1 MRISIHG
8 KSDNGREQITG
19 KSKGEDCGFCNM
31 EYGLGCDVL
40 NFGVQKRT
48 RNLDVSSIL
57 VF

>member
-1 MRISIHG
+1 MQISIHG

-19 KSKGEDCGFCNM
+19 KSKGEDCIM

-40 NFGVQKRT
+40 NFGVKKRT
-48 RNLDVSSIL
+48 RNLDVSSVW